1 MHWIALV
8 TDNPLRRLCGPRWP
22 ALAVPL
28 RSAMITAFLFAAQAT
43 MAFATAPSALDL
55 HSVECIAALEVK
67 ADELAMQV
75 KAGHTELRA
84 SLLATL
90 DAGAAF
96 IGNAYL
102 QGDRDEGRLQTLL
115 DVALQTQKALS
126 DADLATRQATCTQ
139 EGTRLLAEANFIGRA
154 VVSRLV
160 ERRIQKV
167 LGN

>member
-8 TDNPLRRLCGPRWP
+8 TDNLIRRHCGRGWP

-28 RSAMITAFLFAAQAT
+28 RNAMIPAFLFAAQAA

-55 HSVECIAALEVK
+55 HTIQCIAALEVK

-75 KAGHTELRA
+75 KAGHPQLRA

-115 DVALQTQKALS
+115 NVALQAQKALS

-139 EGTRLLAEANFIGRA
+139 EGARLLAEANFVGRA